1 MWIITKEHGLFNTYQ
16 ISHIFERN
24 GKTFAVMGGNE
35 RYLSQSPVL
44 ENILAGLRA
53 EMDFLEVK

>member
-1 MWIITKEHGLFNTYQ
+1 MWIITKEHG
-16 ISHIFERN
+16 SHIFERN